1 MEISSSRT
9 YKLDGG
15 NISICR
21 HFGEKEKSVD
31 IVKSAVAEAARRADI
46 LTLSSRDDIM
56 NTKFREPSRQTR
68 RSESSR

>member
-1 MEISSSRT
+1 MEISNSRT

-21 HFGEKEKSVD
+21 HFGETEKCSDLVR
-31 IVKSAVAEAARRADI
+31 SAVAEAAKRAGF
-46 LTLSSRDDIM
+46 LTSSNCNDIM

-68 RSESSR
+68 RSD